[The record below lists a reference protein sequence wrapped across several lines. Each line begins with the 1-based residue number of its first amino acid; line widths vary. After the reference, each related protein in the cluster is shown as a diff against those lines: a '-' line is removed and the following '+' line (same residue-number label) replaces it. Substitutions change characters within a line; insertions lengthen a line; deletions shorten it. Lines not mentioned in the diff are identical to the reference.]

1 MTATD
6 APAQSLPEML
16 HFAVRYLW
24 TNMWR
29 SIGWQQHREL
39 GPVLTL
45 VRLWLARKQKRFAR
59 LVALAEAGR
68 LVDLPPPPPRAPRAA
83 PTATPEPQTEPAA
96 SAAQAAKARLPSRYN
111 WFGQITPAIEAL
123 PAFRAFVLNMLN
135 DPRLPELLAL
145 APRRFGRVL
154 RPLCRFGAFTPDTL
168 AVRRLLRMPRRGDPP
183 DPTAPPRPRRRR
195 RPRPPEVV
203 AEEDMIW
210 TPQGMVTP
218 RQFRRSLGV
227 RADGPAAGRP
237 RGGRA
242 PGGGPTGGGPP
253 PGGRVW
259 R

>member
-68 LVDLPPPPPRAPRAA
+68 LVDLPPPGPRAPRTAPATPPAA
-83 PTATPEPQTEPAA
+83 PAAPAPPGAT
-96 SAAQAAKARLPSRYN
+96 KARLPSRYN

-168 AVRRLLRMPRRGDPP
+168 AVRRLLRMPRRGDPS

-218 RQFRRSLGV
+218 RQFRRSFGLRGGPP
-227 RADGPAAGRP
+227 ADGP
-237 RGGRA
+237 GGRA
-242 PGGGPTGGGPP
+242 PAGSPAGGGPP
-253 PGGRVW
+253 GGRRVW